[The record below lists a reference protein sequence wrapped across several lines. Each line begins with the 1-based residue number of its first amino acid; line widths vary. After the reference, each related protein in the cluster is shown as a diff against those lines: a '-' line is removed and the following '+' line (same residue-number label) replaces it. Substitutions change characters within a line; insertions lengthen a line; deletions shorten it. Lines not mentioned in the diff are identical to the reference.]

1 MQHARSPVCCRMR
14 RLAAIAVTTTA
25 VLLGVAV
32 GSAEASVGALSA
44 TLDIRGVQASFAAD
58 VRVTGHV
65 QMTAA
70 EASALIGS
78 GHRVVFRLWGSDT
91 FDDDF
96 IGGPYT
102 MSVRASSRG
111 LEFTGTRRLA
121 TGDLDED
128 GGCIGIDEVY
138 AGVRLLDRNGS
149 TVRKA
154 ETNKF
159 VEQWCAN
166 RVAFLMEQGA
176 WP

>member
-1 MQHARSPVCCRMR
+1 MKYARSPVLDSMR
-14 RLAAIAVTTTA
+14 RLATLAVTTLA
-25 VLLGVAV
+25 VSLGVAA

-44 TLDIRGVQASFAAD
+44 TLGIRGVEASFAAD

-65 QMTAA
+65 PMTAA

-121 TGDLDED
+121 TGALDED

-154 ETNKF
+154 ETDKH
-159 VEQWCAN
+159 VEQWCTN
-166 RVAFLMEQGA
+166 RVAALMEAGA